1 MDKDQPS
8 RKDRQ
13 SKLDPKNK
21 KYSTLSRRH
30 RDANHPHA
38 HQESFDSKSRH
49 QRRLERIAQ
58 LEKRQGESAVASTF
72 QSKQSDLNRHV
83 ALQERPSKK
92 RESLRG
98 ATQSVSEQT
107 FKARPQDDDSLASM
121 EPMDFKALPPLAF
134 KGGTQSS
141 KVTGPPVRSCLL
153 YTSDAA
159 DE

>member
-21 KYSTLSRRH
+21 KHSTLSRRH

-58 LEKRQGESAVASTF
+58 LEKRQGKLR
-72 QSKQSDLNRHV
+72 QKHRYLLN
-83 ALQERPSKK
+83 L
-92 RESLRG
+92 SLLI
-98 ATQSVSEQT
+98 
-107 FKARPQDDDSLASM
+107 FYYP
-121 EPMDFKALPPLAF
+121 FCPPN
-134 KGGTQSS
+134 K
-141 KVTGPPVRSCLL
+141 
-153 YTSDAA
+153 
-159 DE
+159 